1 MRKVLLIL
9 VMLMSVAML
18 AAATSATVGG
28 DTTSGSAKVKI
39 VLPLNDSEEFGQTI
53 VVGFST
59 TEVSESSAP
68 TAPANDEIELVK
80 ATSGNAAELTTGG
93 LYVYWQTNDSDANFT
108 LKLYQEKA
116 LTSISNNTI
125 DWKVTASD
133 DTLNNDADGTAGKE
147 YNYGSTNTITIDEV
161 APATKLID
169 SVPVTMKTADYT
181 GKPLE
186 EYSANLVLAV
196 SVE

>member
-28 DTTSGSAKVKI
+28 DTTSGSAEVKI

-80 ATSGNAAELTTGG
+80 ATSGNAAELTTG
-93 LYVYWQTNDSDANFT
+93 LHVYWQTNDSDANFT
-108 LKLYQEKA
+108 LKLYQENA
-116 LTSISNNTI
+116 LTSTSNNTI
-125 DWKVTASD
+125 DWKVTASN
-133 DTLNNDADGTAGKE
+133 DTLNKDADGTAGKE

-161 APATKLID
+161 APATELID
-169 SVPVTMKTADYT
+169 SVPVTIETADYT

-186 EYSANLVLAV
+186 EYSANLVLEV
-196 SVE
+196 SVSA